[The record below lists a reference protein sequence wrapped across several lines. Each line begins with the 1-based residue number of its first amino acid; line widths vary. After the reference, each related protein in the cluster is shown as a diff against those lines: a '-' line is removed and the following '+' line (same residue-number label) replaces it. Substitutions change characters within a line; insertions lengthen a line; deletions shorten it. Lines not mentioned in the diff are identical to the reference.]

1 MRTGHQRHGFD
12 RRRVRSPDW
21 RIRRSRRQ
29 RGEQHRRTGRQRRQR
44 GVAHRRQRT
53 AARHRGG
60 NRYRDPSERPERGAS
75 RHRRRDRCQGITG
88 RGRHGRWCRKGQE
101 HRRRGAPAESHLPRR
116 RRRRVVRRLPR
127 RHAPDPAH
135 HRSLTL
141 LRSPLRF
148 SRDSYQNLVRRID
161 RSDPHPTLIGG
172 EKWYPPEEQIQQDA
186 KADAELAATG
196 WPVRDFAD
204 VIGLLQRPS
213 VDRYCWA
220 RINGRDVTLQAA
232 AARRDAILAV
242 ADDDTITL
250 FPSTAESAARELVSA
265 LPGTPPASNLHSLS
279 CSEAD
284 YSAVLAGNPPPTRT
298 NSARDARRA
307 VEWMQAPR
315 IHVGRLYVAIR
326 RGTERVRNEHPPYWI
341 DAEQG
346 RFTAAVTDGWL
357 SISPAGADDL
367 ARMLH
372 TIEAGLRA

>member
-1 MRTGHQRHGFD
+1 M
-12 RRRVRSPDW
+12 
-21 RIRRSRRQ
+21 
-29 RGEQHRRTGRQRRQR
+29 
-44 GVAHRRQRT
+44 
-53 AARHRGG
+53 
-60 NRYRDPSERPERGAS
+60 
-75 RHRRRDRCQGITG
+75 
-88 RGRHGRWCRKGQE
+88 
-101 HRRRGAPAESHLPRR
+101 
-116 RRRRVVRRLPR
+116 
-127 RHAPDPAH
+127 
-135 HRSLTL
+135 

-172 EKWYPPEEQIQQDA
+172 EKWYPPDEQVQQDA

-242 ADDDTITL
+242 ADHDTITL

-341 DAEQG
+341 DTEQG